1 MRLMRKELLIAAVI
15 FGGLGGYALSP
26 LPSFAF
32 QTADQRE
39 RIAEPVKSGLPKLL
53 QR

>member
-1 MRLMRKELLIAAVI
+1 MRKEMLVAAVI
-15 FGGLGGYALSP
+15 FGGLAGYALSP

-32 QTADQRE
+32 ETADQRE
-39 RIAEPVKSGLPKLL
+39 RIAQPVAQPALAKPH